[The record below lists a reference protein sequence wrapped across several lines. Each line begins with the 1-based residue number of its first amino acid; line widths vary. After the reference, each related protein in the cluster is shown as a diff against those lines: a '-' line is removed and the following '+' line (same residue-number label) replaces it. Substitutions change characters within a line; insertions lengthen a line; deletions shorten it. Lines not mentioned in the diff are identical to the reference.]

1 MNKKIIYC
9 DGTFDLFHSGHIQ
22 FLKSCKEMGDYL
34 IVGVISDENV
44 LSYKRTPILSLEN
57 RVTIL
62 QHIDF
67 VDEVVANCSFQPLS
81 KDFLEEKKIDVV
93 VYASEDG
100 QPHWTDHYQEAIK
113 KNIMKFI
120 AYGKDN
126 LSTSKIIEKIK
137 HI

>member
-1 MNKKIIYC
+1 MNKKIVYC

-34 IVGVISDENV
+34 ILGVISDENV
-44 LSYKRTPILSLEN
+44 LSYKLTPILPLKD

-81 KDFLEEKKIDVV
+81 NEFLEEKKIDVV

-100 QPHWTDHYQEAIK
+100 QPCWTSHYQEAIK
-113 KNIMKFI
+113 KNIMKYV

>member
-1 MNKKIIYC
+1 MNKKIVYC

-44 LSYKRTPILSLEN
+44 LSYKRTPILSLKD
-57 RVTIL
+57 RVAIL

-81 KDFLEEKKIDVV
+81 KEFLEEKKIDVV

-100 QPHWTDHYQEAIK
+100 EPSWEDHYQEAIK
-113 KNIMKFI
+113 KNIMKFV

-137 HI
+137 NM

>member
-1 MNKKIIYC
+1 MNKIKFYC

-44 LSYKRTPILSLEN
+44 HSYKRTPILSLKD

-81 KDFLEEKKIDVV
+81 KDFLEEK
-93 VYASEDG
+93 
-100 QPHWTDHYQEAIK
+100 
-113 KNIMKFI
+113 
-120 AYGKDN
+120 N
-126 LSTSKIIEKIK
+126 LM
-137 HI
+137 

>member
-1 MNKKIIYC
+1 
-9 DGTFDLFHSGHIQ
+9 
-22 FLKSCKEMGDYL
+22 MGDYL

-67 VDEVVANCSFQPLS
+67 VDEVVANCPFQPIT

-100 QPHWTDHYQEAIK
+100 QPHWNDHYQEAIK
-113 KNIMKFI
+113 KILWSMWLMEKTIYQQVKLLKKSNIYTFEDLNPHKNTNMI
-120 AYGKDN
+120 
-126 LSTSKIIEKIK
+126 L
-137 HI
+137 

>member
-1 MNKKIIYC
+1 
-9 DGTFDLFHSGHIQ
+9 
-22 FLKSCKEMGDYL
+22 MGDYL

-67 VDEVVANCSFQPLS
+67 VDEVVANCPFQPIT

-100 QPHWTDHYQEAIK
+100 QPHWNDHYQEAIK
-113 KNIMKFI
+113 KNIMKYVT
-120 AYGKDN
+120 YGKDN

-137 HI
+137 HIHI